1 MQQLLPITAIVCV
14 RNRAESL
21 GSCIA
26 TIRAARPQR
35 ILVVDGASTD
45 GTPDVARSLG
55 ADVVDDMGAGLGAA
69 RQLGAQHSRT
79 EWVAYIDSDAE
90 IMPGTLE
97 SLLHE
102 AQRDGYDAVQAELRS
117 RARRPTYWQRGE
129 RWRRRMQEQPG
140 LSPVIGC
147 QATLVRRS
155 LLLSVGFD
163 PAFTGAAEDH
173 DWCFRAIDR
182 GARFAHTAASFA
194 YHEDRASFGDFVSQ
208 RLWYGRG
215 MTRLL
220 LRHRRLAPQMRSAST
235 GMVNSP
241 RYLPFMM
248 VSWSIT
254 AAGMLAEAI
263 YLLLRPGAVRRLRI
277 MNRAQPSAW

>member
-1 MQQLLPITAIVCV
+1 MQQPLPITAIVCV

-21 GSCIA
+21 GSCLA

-79 EWVAYIDSDAE
+79 EWVAFIDSDAE
-90 IMPGTLE
+90 ITPGTLE
-97 SLLHE
+97 GLLNE
-102 AQRDGYDAVQAELRS
+102 AQLHGYDAVQAELRT
-117 RARRPTYWQRGE
+117 RATTPTYWQRGE
-129 RWRRRMQEQPG
+129 IWRRRVQEPSG

-155 LLLSVGFD
+155 LLLKVGFD

-173 DWCFRAIDR
+173 DWCFRAMDQ
-182 GARFAHTAASFA
+182 GARLAHTRSSFA
-194 YHEDRASFGDFVSQ
+194 YHEDRALFGEFVSQ
-208 RLWYGRG
+208 RFWYGRG
-215 MTRLL
+215 MTRLF
-220 LRHRRLAPQMRSAST
+220 LRHRRLAPQMRSASA
-235 GMVNSP
+235 GMMRSP
-241 RYLPFMM
+241 RYLPFMIA
-248 VSWSIT
+248 SWSIT
-254 AAGMLAEAI
+254 AAGMAAEAL
-263 YLLLRPGAVRRLRI
+263 YLFSRPGAIRRLRI
-277 MNRAQPSAW
+277 MNRAQPEAW